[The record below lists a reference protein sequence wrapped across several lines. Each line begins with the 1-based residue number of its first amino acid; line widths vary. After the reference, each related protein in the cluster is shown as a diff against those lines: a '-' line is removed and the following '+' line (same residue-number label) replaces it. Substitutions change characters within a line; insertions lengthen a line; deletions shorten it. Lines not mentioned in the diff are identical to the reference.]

1 MSAIR
6 MLAVSLAAL
15 LTASIA
21 AQPPAPQTAAPR
33 CSTLPPMPSPVP
45 GSKSATA
52 AVNGIRLFYTDTGQS
67 RPGAVPVILLHGGL
81 ANQQYWGN
89 QISALSPGH
98 RTIAVDSRGHGR
110 STRDTRPYGYD
121 LMADDVLALMDYLHI
136 RQADL
141 VGWSDGAII
150 SLDLAMRY
158 PTRVRRVFSFAA
170 NSVTTGLIPD
180 GDKSPNFAHF
190 IQRAGGEYR
199 AISPTPTEYDA
210 FVAQITHMWDDQP
223 HWTDA
228 QLAGIHA
235 PVLIADGD
243 HDEVIRRD
251 HTEYLAHTIPGAGL
265 LILPNTSH
273 FAFLQDPALFNAALL
288 DFLDKP

>member
-1 MSAIR
+1 MPLNRILAIT
-6 MLAVSLAAL
+6 LAVLITTCAP
-15 LTASIA
+15 
-21 AQPPAPQTAAPR
+21 AQTPR
-33 CSTLPPMPSPVP
+33 YNTLPPMPAPVP
-45 GSKSATA
+45 GSRSATA
-52 AVNGIRLFYTDTGQS
+52 QVNGIRLFYTDTGHS
-67 RPGAVPVILLHGGL
+67 RPSAVPVILLHGGL

-89 QISALSPGH
+89 QIRALSPGH
-98 RTIAVDSRGHGR
+98 RTIAIDSRGHGR
-110 STRDTRPYGYD
+110 STRDPRPYGYD
-121 LMADDVLALMDYLHI
+121 LMADDVLALMDSLHI
-136 RQADL
+136 PQADL

-150 SLDLAMRY
+150 ALDLAIRH
-158 PTRVRRVFSFAA
+158 PTRVRRVFAFAA

-199 AISPTPTEYDA
+199 DLSPTPNEYDA

-223 HWTDA
+223 HWTDQ
-228 QLAGIHA
+228 QLQTIKA

-243 HDEVIRRD
+243 HDEVIRRE
-251 HTEYLAHTIPGAGL
+251 HTEYLARTIPGAGL

-273 FAFLQDPALFNAALL
+273 FAFLQDPTLFNAALL